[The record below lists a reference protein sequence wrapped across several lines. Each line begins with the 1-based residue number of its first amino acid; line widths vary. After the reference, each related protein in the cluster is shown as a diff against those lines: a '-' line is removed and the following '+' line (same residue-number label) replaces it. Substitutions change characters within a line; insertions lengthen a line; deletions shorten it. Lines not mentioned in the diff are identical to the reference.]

1 MSKVFERDPGLSDLE
16 FSMQETAHRF
26 AKEVMRPIGQQLD
39 RMDPEQAFAK
49 DSPYWEARKKFCE
62 LGLHMADLFGEVTP
76 MELSRI
82 NGLVSEELGWGDY
95 GLAGSFFAA
104 GFPAHL
110 AMMSGRP
117 ELMEQFNF
125 NTIGCWGLTEPNH
138 GSDQIDYSQA
148 ISPHPREGEASDCV
162 LIPR

>member
-82 NGLVSEELGWGDY
+82 NGLVSEELGWGTTAWR
-95 GLAGSFFAA
+95 GVFSLPA
-104 GFPAHL
+104 FP
-110 AMMSGRP
+110 R
-117 ELMEQFNF
+117 
-125 NTIGCWGLTEPNH
+125 I
-138 GSDQIDYSQA
+138 
-148 ISPHPREGEASDCV
+148 
-162 LIPR
+162 